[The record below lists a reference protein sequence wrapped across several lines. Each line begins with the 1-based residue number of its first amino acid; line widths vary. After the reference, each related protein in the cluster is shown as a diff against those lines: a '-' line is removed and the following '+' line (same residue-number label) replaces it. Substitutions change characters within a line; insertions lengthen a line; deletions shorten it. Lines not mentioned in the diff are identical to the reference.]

1 MDLNTPQSNEDKL
14 AWCEHGDSLEKKFVI
29 KSMDSGLS
37 VFRNPAKKKDPY
49 AHDIFA
55 VLQSDIKSIKTPFN
69 TAHRYGI
76 DSEFAITIN
85 EKDVIRYNSLY
96 PNIMLLLDIEYPKYK
111 GVRLASLY
119 RINRLIE
126 MDRAKKHTY
135 LNRVDDKSGNAK
147 ASYIFDYRWFD
158 EVKL

>member
-1 MDLNTPQSNEDKL
+1 MNTPQSNEDKL
-14 AWCEHGDSLEKKFVI
+14 AWCEHGDSMEKKFVI

-37 VFRNPAKKKDPY
+37 IFRNPAKKKDPY
-49 AHDIFA
+49 VHDIFA
-55 VLQSDIKSIKTPFN
+55 VIQSDIKSIKTPFN

-76 DSEFAITIN
+76 DSEYAITIN
-85 EKDVIRYNSLY
+85 EKDVVRYNSLY

-158 EVKL
+158 EVTL